1 MQVNIHILAGMATV
15 RKPTAERR
23 SEIADAALRI
33 VGTRGLPALTVSSL
47 AADLGITGG
56 ALYRHFASTDEILV
70 AVAVRVAELLDAS
83 LPEPSSLP
91 PMEWLDRFARSRTET
106 VGGHAGLA
114 RLLLSEQL
122 AMALP
127 EAALDHLRG
136 CVKRTAGT
144 IVRVLAAAQAAGEIR
159 TDLEPEALAPV
170 VMGTLQMIAM
180 HRAGS
185 MLPRFSGNPM
195 RPFETLRVLLQPTGE
210 ARRT

>member
-1 MQVNIHILAGMATV
+1 MATV

-70 AVAVRVAELLDAS
+70 AVAVRVTELLDAS
-83 LPEPSSLP
+83 LPEPSLP
-91 PMEWLDRFARSRTET
+91 PMEWLDRFARSRTEM
-106 VGGHAGLA
+106 VGGHAGLSG
-114 RLLLSEQL
+114 LLLSEQL

-127 EAALDHLRG
+127 EPALEHLRD
-136 CVKRTAGT
+136 CVKRTARS
-144 IVRVLAAAQAAGEIR
+144 IVRVLAAAQAEGEIR
-159 TDLEPEALAPV
+159 ADIEPEALAPV
-170 VMGTLQMIAM
+170 VMGTLQMIAR

-195 RPFETLRVLLQPTGE
+195 RPFETLRVLLQPTGK
-210 ARRT
+210 AR